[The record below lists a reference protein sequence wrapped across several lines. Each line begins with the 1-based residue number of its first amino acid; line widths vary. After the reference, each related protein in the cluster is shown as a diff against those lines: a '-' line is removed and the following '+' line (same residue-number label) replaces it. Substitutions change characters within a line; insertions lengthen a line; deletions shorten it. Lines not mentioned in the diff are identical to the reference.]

1 MKLHSTVQSWKPHL
15 VYNLPTGHTKLALW
29 QTLVLYNLSA
39 LVLLVTTQITLD
51 FGQEVLY
58 TNHTTAFAPQFAFH
72 VPVQAAG
79 HIEHHPLLTFQRG
92 IRLLQSYIGCIQLQL
107 LILLIALSLGLLIL

>member
-72 VPVQAAG
+72 VLVRAVG
-79 HIEHHPLLTFQRG
+79 DIKHHLVLSFKKKINPL
-92 IRLLQSYIGCIQLQL
+92 
-107 LILLIALSLGLLIL
+107 